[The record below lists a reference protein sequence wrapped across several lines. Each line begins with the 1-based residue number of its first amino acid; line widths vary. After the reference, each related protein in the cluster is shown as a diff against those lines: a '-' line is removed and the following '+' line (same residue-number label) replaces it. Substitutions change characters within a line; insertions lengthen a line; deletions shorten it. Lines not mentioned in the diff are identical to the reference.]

1 MRNSQHA
8 DERLDAEQA
17 DDTEEGDPAQHQDE
31 HWLGPEMFVSD
42 PGEDAADPEY
52 ADQCELMLEQLQ
64 EDVHLLLHQL
74 QQESTRTP
82 SRLIRCV
89 DSVWSNIVSHS
100 ICGSRWPR
108 KPWQCGA

>member
-42 PGEDAADPEY
+42 PDEDAADPDSAGNQRVGPAHPP
-52 ADQCELMLEQLQ
+52 ADASAHSLE
-64 EDVHLLLHQL
+64 
-74 QQESTRTP
+74 
-82 SRLIRCV
+82 
-89 DSVWSNIVSHS
+89 
-100 ICGSRWPR
+100 IC
-108 KPWQCGA
+108 

>member
-42 PGEDAADPEY
+42 PDEDAADPEY

-64 EDVHLLLHQL
+64 EDVHMLLHQL
-74 QQESTRTP
+74 QQEAGPYDPERP
-82 SRLIRCV
+82 SRARVEGIERLLSELGR
-89 DSVWSNIVSHS
+89 
-100 ICGSRWPR
+100 
-108 KPWQCGA
+108 

>member
-42 PGEDAADPEY
+42 PDEDAADPEY

-64 EDVHLLLHQL
+64 EDVHMLLHQL
-74 QQESTRTP
+74 QQEAGRYDPERP
-82 SRLIRCV
+82 SRARVEGIERLLSELGR
-89 DSVWSNIVSHS
+89 
-100 ICGSRWPR
+100 
-108 KPWQCGA
+108 

>member
-42 PGEDAADPEY
+42 PDEDAADPEY

-64 EDVHLLLHQL
+64 EDVHMLLHQL
-74 QQESTRTP
+74 QQEASSVISIPRPLGWSYVSSPITARP
-82 SRLIRCV
+82 SELRSPALIV
-89 DSVWSNIVSHS
+89 FI
-100 ICGSRWPR
+100 G
-108 KPWQCGA
+108 

>member
-42 PGEDAADPEY
+42 PGKDAADPEY

-64 EDVHLLLHQL
+64 EDVHMLLHQL
-74 QQESTRTP
+74 QQGATRTP
-82 SRLIRCV
+82 SRLIHSV
-89 DSVWSNIVSHS
+89 DFVWSNIVSHS